1 MWCYFLYHHGM
12 EGLPNVSEA
21 DGTAGINTMADLSP
35 RLLFVWTALS
45 SQKDYETANQANI
58 YKY

>member
-1 MWCYFLYHHGM
+1 M